1 MGMGKVEMS
10 KTMLFVAMAC
20 ALVAAA
26 NARSAHSCHF
36 DSELLKGAHSGRLY
50 CPLMEH
56 EGYTLERAAECSL
69 CTGFAEGIWEMSKWY
84 IKCHV
89 NRMKDAGQLQIE
101 QGESDMVAH
110 REWYWEVVSG
120 LHEAEF
126 PDKCPD
132 LESDDDHA
140 PVAQASTRG
149 VPQRGGRGGVVQAAV
164 PARGAPTMRGLATA
178 GVAAARF
185 AAPRRGLEEEQ
196 QALVP
201 ELEEVDRILA
211 ELE

>member
-1 MGMGKVEMS
+1 
-10 KTMLFVAMAC
+10 MLFAAMAC

-26 NARSAHSCHF
+26 SARSAHTCHF
-36 DSELLKGAHSGRLY
+36 DSEQLRGAHPGKHY

-56 EGYTLERAAECSL
+56 EGYTIERAAECSL
-69 CTGFAEGIWEMSKWY
+69 CRDFMAGRWEMYNWY
-84 IKCHV
+84 LTCHV
-89 NRMKDAGQLQIE
+89 DRMKMAGQLQVE
-101 QGESDMVAH
+101 EGETDIQAH

-126 PDKCPD
+126 PSRCPD
-132 LESDDDHA
+132 FEYDDD
-140 PVAQASTRG
+140 PVAPRG
-149 VPQRGGRGGVVQAAV
+149 RAVPQRGGGVVQAAV

-178 GVAAARF
+178 AVAANRF

-196 QALVP
+196 SLVP
-201 ELEEVDRILA
+201 ELEEVDRVLA